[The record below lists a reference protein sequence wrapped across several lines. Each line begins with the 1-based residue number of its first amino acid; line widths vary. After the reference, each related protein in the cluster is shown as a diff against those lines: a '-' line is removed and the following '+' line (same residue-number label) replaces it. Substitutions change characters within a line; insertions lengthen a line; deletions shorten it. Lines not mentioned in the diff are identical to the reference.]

1 MDWENVMEHQLSRN
15 ALGQRFAA
23 VLLGVLAF
31 AQITNAMS
39 SSDADPPSSVGA
51 ADGDASHS
59 KPHFSAQALQ
69 AMHLKGQQA
78 LMQIDTGSHQEVGC
92 FLSLWYSGDGTIQA
106 VQLAKASGFP
116 SIDKACLQAVIGRRI
131 EGLPSGD
138 SGGRRYF
145 PIDWV
150 VRPKQEL
157 AVRWAEIKRDPAI
170 PQLPS
175 GGGMHPLPNYP
186 ADALT
191 QQAHGICE
199 MHIAVLASGVVASIE
214 ITQSTGSQALD
225 QACKDA
231 IYQSPFVPATQGD
244 QPVNGTTEVAILWRL
259 PRP

>member
-1 MDWENVMEHQLSRN
+1 VMEH
-15 ALGQRFAA
+15 ALRTSARCLA
-23 VLLGVLAF
+23 LLLVGSLAF
-31 AQITNAMS
+31 AKIAGAMS
-39 SSDADPPSSVGA
+39 SDDANSPTSVVA
-51 ADGDASHS
+51 ADGDASPN

-78 LMQIDTGSHQEVGC
+78 LMQIDASSHQEVGC
-92 FLSLWYSGDGTIQA
+92 LLSLWYSGDGTIQA
-106 VQLAKASGFP
+106 VQLARASGFT
-116 SIDKACLQAVIGRRI
+116 SIDKARLQAVIGRRL

-157 AVRWAEIKRDPAI
+157 VVRRAEIKLDPAV

-175 GGGMHPLPNYP
+175 GGGIHPLPNYP

-191 QQAHGICE
+191 QQAHGICQ
-199 MHIAVLASGVVASIE
+199 MHISVLASSAVSSVQ
-214 ITQSTGSQALD
+214 ITQSTGSDALD

-231 IYQSPFVPATQGD
+231 INRSPFVPATQGD
-244 QPVNGTTEVAILWRL
+244 QPVSGATDVAILWRL